1 MQWRALV
8 LLLTGLI
15 VIYLVSLLQETPYP
29 HPARLYIPPLSQRLS
44 SPAVTSTI
52 TADAPS
58 STSTT
63 TTTKRLLKQPPDTTV
78 LTISDTHVYHTS
90 LWFELFP
97 PNQSLRLGSRSF
109 KNGGLGYLLQQRQ
122 ELSVYYTNTT
132 DPSIGTTNGTTVS
145 GWETTHE
152 HVFNGPI
159 SQLSSLNNGVGNG
172 KEESSSTGLQF
183 AVLYHILDDEDL
195 QHWARVF
202 YFPTKTDLDDDSTVS
217 AGLEYK
223 DALLPGSTWISFFSL
238 EPSAILY
245 SR

>member
-8 LLLTGLI
+8 LLLTGLV

-29 HPARLYIPPLSQRLS
+29 HPAKLYIPPPSQRLS
-44 SPAVTSTI
+44 SPTTVDS
-52 TADAPS
+52 PS

-63 TTTKRLLKQPPDTTV
+63 TTSKRLLKQPPDTTL

-97 PNQSLRLGSRSF
+97 PDHSLRLGSRSF

-132 DPSIGTTNGTTVS
+132 DPSTRATNETTAS

-159 SQLSSLNNGVGNG
+159 SQHSSLNNGRDG
-172 KEESSSTGLQF
+172 SSSTIGLQF

-202 YFPTKTDLDDDSTVS
+202 YFPTNTALDDDSTVS

-223 DALLPGSTWISFFSL
+223 DALLPGSTWISLFSL